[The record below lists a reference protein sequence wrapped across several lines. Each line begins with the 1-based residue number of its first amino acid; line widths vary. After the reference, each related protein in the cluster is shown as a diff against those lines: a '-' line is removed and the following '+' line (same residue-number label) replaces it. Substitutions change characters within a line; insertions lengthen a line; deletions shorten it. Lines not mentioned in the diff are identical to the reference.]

1 MSSLSPLPLDGAG
14 VSVKVTGG
22 RRHKKLGAGD
32 EKVEVQVAP
41 AGMGMEGARRRRS
54 RRAGQ
59 DAMEG
64 ARRRRSR
71 RAGQEAAM
79 EGARRRRRSR
89 RAGQEP
95 EAAVAGRRRHRSR
108 KH

>member
-14 VSVKVTGG
+14 VSVSVKGG
-22 RRHKKLGAGD
+22 RRRGGKLGAG
-32 EKVEVQVAP
+32 EEEVKVEVAAP
-41 AGMGMEGARRRRS
+41 AVAGRRRSRRAGQMPGADMEGARRRRRS

-59 DAMEG
+59 MPG
-64 ARRRRSR
+64 AD
-71 RAGQEAAM
+71 M

-89 RAGQEP
+89 RAGQE
-95 EAAVAGRRRHRSR
+95 AGRRHRSR